1 MRISVSIERLRI
13 WLLVGA
19 GLLVLVIAS
28 FLGYAHYRAHRFLTE
43 LPGKLGI
50 DVTRETNAF
59 TYSQS
64 VGGQDGLYDSCG
76 EGGASTRTGSTR
88 CMMSGLC
95 CTGAQSDRADRIYG
109 SEFEYD
115 PKERVARAMGEV
127 HLDLEAP
134 APADA
139 QAKRDYAAGKEL
151 AGGSVEGRMPG

>member
-64 VGGQDGLYDSCG
+64 VGGRTIYTIHAAKAVEHRDGKYTCLLYTSDAADDLLCVDL
-76 EGGASTRTGSTR
+76 GGR
-88 CMMSGLC
+88 
-95 CTGAQSDRADRIYG
+95 RII
-109 SEFEYD
+109 
-115 PKERVARAMGEV
+115 
-127 HLDLEAP
+127 
-134 APADA
+134 
-139 QAKRDYAAGKEL
+139 
-151 AGGSVEGRMPG
+151 